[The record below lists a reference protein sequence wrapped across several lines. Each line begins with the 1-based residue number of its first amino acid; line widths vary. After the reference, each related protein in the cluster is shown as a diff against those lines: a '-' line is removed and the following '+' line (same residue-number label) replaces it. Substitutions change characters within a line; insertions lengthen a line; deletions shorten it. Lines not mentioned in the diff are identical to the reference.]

1 MNDNI
6 DMRHFIAK
14 EFDKTRIPGTN
25 VKPAGF
31 MTLFQGA
38 GENDVLLM
46 TGDKDQEFNRTFLL
60 TFSAEKI
67 YILDR
72 EKPED
77 NLTEYEFVY
86 QDKLLKK
93 NCQEV
98 AEGDVLIKKLVREFK
113 ERNKQFFIYKYKRGE
128 KGGQI

>member
-1 MNDNI
+1 MTDNV
-6 DMRHFIAK
+6 DMRQFIAK

-46 TGDKDQEFNRTFLL
+46 TGDSDQEANRTFLL

-67 YILDR
+67 YIIDR
-72 EKPED
+72 GKPED
-77 NLTEYEFVY
+77 SMTEYEFIY
-86 QDKLLKK
+86 QDKLLRK
-93 NCQEV
+93 NNQEV
-98 AEGDVLIKKLVREFK
+98 AEGDILIKKLVREFK

-128 KGGQI
+128 KGGPI